1 MLKLIIFGVILL
13 MNLSCSSE
21 SEKPSIDIK
30 VPLDSRNLVEL
41 SEELR
46 NFGKTN
52 DLFVLEN
59 DRDQMQ
65 VLDGGSPAISFWFSL
80 TEHKT
85 TAINVTTV
93 NEGDF
98 IRVMMFS
105 AGLKNAEQMENVQ
118 NQFLEKFKK

>member
-1 MLKLIIFGVILL
+1 M
-13 MNLSCSSE
+13 
-21 SEKPSIDIK
+21 
-30 VPLDSRNLVEL
+30 PLDSRNLVEL

-65 VLDGGSPAISFWFSL
+65 VLNGGSPAISFWFSL

-105 AGLKNAEQMENVQ
+105 AGFKNAEQMENVQ